1 MASLNKA
8 SLREEFETLKGQF
21 ERLCTEGK
29 MAEESRTLFQAML
42 MLFEVLMAVFMEKNT
57 RKNNRNSSLP
67 SSQTGKDDDTAP
79 QSGTNAKGKRDNH
92 TRSGN
97 TRTVQTVALAPV
109 DRCHSCGEDLSDIP
123 CQGHERRTRIDI
135 VFEKVLSHVDA
146 EIKQCPRCPL
156 TTHKHISR
164 GRYAANRWITR
175 SPPCRKRHR
184 RHSLGQRE
192 RHNGCLAHARQ

>member
-42 MLFEVLMAVFMEKNT
+42 MLFEVLMAVFMEKST

-79 QSGTNAKGKRDNH
+79 QSGTNAKGKRDNN

-97 TRTVQTVALAPV
+97 TRTVETVALAPV
-109 DRCHSCGEDLSDIP
+109 DRCHSCGEDLSDMPI
-123 CQGHERRTRIDI
+123 R
-135 VFEKVLSHVDA
+135 
-146 EIKQCPRCPL
+146 L
-156 TTHKHISR
+156 TQVSTICS
-164 GRYAANRWITR
+164 GMAL
-175 SPPCRKRHR
+175 PPSVTAFGYVSAGK
-184 RHSLGQRE
+184 LG
-192 RHNGCLAHARQ
+192 